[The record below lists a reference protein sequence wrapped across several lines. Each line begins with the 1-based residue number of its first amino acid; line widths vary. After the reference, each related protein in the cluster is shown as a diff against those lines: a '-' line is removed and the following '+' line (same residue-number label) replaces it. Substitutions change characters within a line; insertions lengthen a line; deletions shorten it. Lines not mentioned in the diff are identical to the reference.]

1 MADASSIAISPK
13 APPEERRFFSKL
25 GSQIQTAFK
34 KLGSGIELKREIAD
48 AEKNRPELQGYRN
61 SISAEQAAR
70 RAEWAQ
76 RKQSFMESFPAKIPG
91 LAAAVG
97 ASIGLYVMGLS
108 PVIYIGVLIG
118 IILILLFIPGRRVLQ
133 FIIVLAI
140 LFVIFYFVPI
150 FWPLAQS
157 YAQENKGAPALKGG
171 VASITEFTQSMRKQL
186 SNYVDTQIQCA
197 SGNCPRGQAE
207 GEYVGIQISD
217 PQLML
222 PDKEYKPGE
231 QVTVSAD
238 VSGVNLK
245 IYSSIKATTNCSIIG
260 NDAKSVSPK
269 TIPFADIS
277 NNKRTITCILKTVNT
292 NSGINTIKTSISF
305 PFNTTSDLP
314 VYMMDE
320 ERRNIMM
327 EMWGRDFLST
337 HYKIDPDPIATFND
351 GPMNIGI
358 KVNQVPIAAQGSGSD
373 EAPAELVFA
382 LFNQWGYYNGE
393 VVSLENIVIT
403 LPSNI
408 EIYKIS
414 DDDACPFT
422 GSGGKYTLSKTD
434 LGNYTI
440 KTVRTFVCGLN
451 VKKMSQQSFDL
462 FTGHIKITAQYTYR
476 MTSQMDLTLKTSS
489 SSSSSGSG
497 AALEALSE
505 DCSDADASNLPPETY
520 RTAYKSGKFSTE
532 IKNGISEGLSQYQ
545 PDWLTPDSMRNVLL
559 ALMYHETSMGSAGDD
574 DGDGIPDHIAGC
586 TSKDNPRYI
595 KNSVSGDIICA
606 AERINTYTKIDTT
619 VFCKR
624 DSHSTP
630 ESLLTC
636 AFSFYGPAGAEGE
649 DGTDYANKLES
660 YMKQWHN
667 YFCSTL
673 Q

>member
-1 MADASSIAISPK
+1 MPSEEKKRMADASSIAISPK

-260 NDAKSVSPK
+260 NDAKSVSP
-269 TIPFADIS
+269 
-277 NNKRTITCILKTVNT
+277 
-292 NSGINTIKTSISF
+292 
-305 PFNTTSDLP
+305 
-314 VYMMDE
+314 
-320 ERRNIMM
+320 
-327 EMWGRDFLST
+327 
-337 HYKIDPDPIATFND
+337 
-351 GPMNIGI
+351 
-358 KVNQVPIAAQGSGSD
+358 
-373 EAPAELVFA
+373 
-382 LFNQWGYYNGE
+382 
-393 VVSLENIVIT
+393 
-403 LPSNI
+403 
-408 EIYKIS
+408 
-414 DDDACPFT
+414 
-422 GSGGKYTLSKTD
+422 
-434 LGNYTI
+434 
-440 KTVRTFVCGLN
+440 
-451 VKKMSQQSFDL
+451 
-462 FTGHIKITAQYTYR
+462 
-476 MTSQMDLTLKTSS
+476 
-489 SSSSSGSG
+489 
-497 AALEALSE
+497 
-505 DCSDADASNLPPETY
+505 
-520 RTAYKSGKFSTE
+520 
-532 IKNGISEGLSQYQ
+532 
-545 PDWLTPDSMRNVLL
+545 
-559 ALMYHETSMGSAGDD
+559 
-574 DGDGIPDHIAGC
+574 
-586 TSKDNPRYI
+586 
-595 KNSVSGDIICA
+595 
-606 AERINTYTKIDTT
+606 
-619 VFCKR
+619 
-624 DSHSTP
+624 
-630 ESLLTC
+630 
-636 AFSFYGPAGAEGE
+636 
-649 DGTDYANKLES
+649 
-660 YMKQWHN
+660 
-667 YFCSTL
+667 
-673 Q
+673 